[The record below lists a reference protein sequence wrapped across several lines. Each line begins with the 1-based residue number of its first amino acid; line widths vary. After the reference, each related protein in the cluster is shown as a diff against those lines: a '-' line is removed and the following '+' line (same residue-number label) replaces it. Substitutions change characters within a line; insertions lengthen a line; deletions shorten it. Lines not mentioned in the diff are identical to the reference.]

1 MPLRTSALVAT
12 FFSLLFSFLVFN
24 VENANAQQ
32 TITGR
37 LVDAESGEALVSAT
51 VEVKNRLQGTIV
63 NLDGRYEITVDQ
75 LPATLIYRFIGFQSV
90 EKQFT
95 NAGPF
100 EFDVALKPVRIE
112 LDAVTVTGENP
123 AIAIMRKVIE
133 RKQRQRENL
142 QTWKSKAYSRFVASN
157 DTGIVAITEGVSD
170 AYWSKTD
177 GLKEVSKG
185 VRKTDNVAFIDMMPA
200 ALTMQDMYDD
210 NIDIGGF
217 EFPGITHPNAFKYYQ
232 FALEGRR
239 YRDEEIVYDIS
250 IKPKSDL
257 RPGFIGTVSVLDDVY
272 AMLRVELVPNKAF
285 FFPTPIKEFEIE
297 YSQQFSNF
305 GGEYW
310 LPIDFVS
317 EGTIKIGIPGLTVP
331 DINFTQLSRM
341 TDYQTEIS
349 IPDSIRNSNKLII
362 VDSLSLK
369 TEKEFAA
376 RDIVPLTAREVEAY
390 EGIDSTMSVADS
402 FQPTGFFS
410 RWINSSADESGASIG
425 SGPSKR
431 KYWSLTPK
439 PAFDRVRGY
448 SLGGELG
455 ISPSDYLETE
465 GEVAYNTGPE
475 SVSYRLGIGGQIPF
489 AKRFSWKANYFDG
502 YGTVGRTEKYPP
514 IFSSV
519 FALAFGHDYY
529 DYYESV
535 GFSVSGEWRA
545 PWPYG
550 KALIEFT
557 SESIEPATVFHF
569 GSPIVVNRYFYG
581 TDLLQG
587 SDQNRLRIGYESGP
601 VLEFSGNKRLA
612 VFLESGSVD
621 KGPLG
626 TSSYSSIEG
635 ELDWRIPTFLSR
647 RFIPMSLDI
656 ALRASYSTEDTPLNR
671 QGVLD
676 SRLGVLAPTATLR
689 TGRNKPLYARKT
701 VGLFVEHNFRTV
713 LFEILGLSK
722 LVEDGTS
729 IQLFGAAVRGF
740 DPSYGETFS
749 CQDYDCDDFFL
760 TSEFDQS
767 EIGISL
773 SNILELPIRLDYTV
787 RLDDNYN
794 LFDSKNDE
802 VEFLRAAKRKRHY
815 FTIGISRVF

>member
-1 MPLRTSALVAT
+1 M
-12 FFSLLFSFLVFN
+12 
-24 VENANAQQ
+24 
-32 TITGR
+32 
-37 LVDAESGEALVSAT
+37 VDAESGEALVSAT
-51 VEVKNRLQGTIV
+51 VEVKNRLQGTIA
-63 NLDGRYEITVDQ
+63 NTDGRYEITVDQ
-75 LPATLIYRFIGFQSV
+75 LPATLIFRFIGFQSV

-95 NAGPF
+95 SAGPF

-133 RKQRQRENL
+133 RKERQRENL

-185 VRKTDNVAFIDMMPA
+185 VRKTDNVAFIDLMPA

-210 NIDIGGF
+210 DIDIGGF
-217 EFPGITHPNAFKYYQ
+217 EFPGITHPNAFKYYS

-250 IKPKSDL
+250 ITPKSNL

-272 AMLRVELVPNKAF
+272 AILRLELVPNQAF
-285 FFPTPIKEFEIE
+285 FFPTPIKSFEIE

-349 IPDSIRNSNKLII
+349 IPDSIRNSDDLII
-362 VDSLSLK
+362 VDSLSHK
-369 TEKEFAA
+369 TQEAFAA
-376 RDIVPLTAREVEAY
+376 RDIVPLSGRELEAY
-390 EGIDSTMSVADS
+390 EDIDSTMSVAEA
-402 FQPTGFFS
+402 FEPTGFLS
-410 RWINSSADESGASIG
+410 RWINSSADENSVAIG
-425 SGPSKR
+425 TGPAKR
-431 KYWSLTPK
+431 KYWSFEPK

-448 SLGGELG
+448 SLGAKLG
-455 ISPSDYLETE
+455 ISPSDYVETDFE
-465 GEVAYNTGPE
+465 LAYNTGPKE
-475 SVSYRLGIGGQIPF
+475 VSYQIGIGGEFPF
-489 AKRFSWKANYFDG
+489 AKRFSWKARYFDDF
-502 YGTVGRTEKYPP
+502 GTVGRTAKYPSL
-514 IFSSV
+514 ISSA

-535 GFSVSGEWRA
+535 GFSLTGEWRA

-550 KALIEFT
+550 KAFLEFT
-557 SESIEPATVFHF
+557 SESMEPATVFHF

-581 TDLLQG
+581 SDILQG
-587 SDQNRLRIGYESGP
+587 SDQTRFRLGYESGP
-601 VLEFSGNKRLA
+601 VLDFTGNKRLA
-612 VFLESGSVD
+612 VVLESGSVD

-635 ELDWRIPTFLSR
+635 ALDWRIPTFLSR
-647 RFIPMSLDI
+647 RLIPMSLDI
-656 ALRASYSTEDTPLNR
+656 SLRAGYSTEDTPLNR

-676 SRLGVLAPTATLR
+676 SRLGVLSPSATLR

-713 LFEILGLSK
+713 FFEMLGLRR

-740 DPSYGETFS
+740 EPSYGETFS
-749 CQDYDCDDFFL
+749 CQVYDCDDFFL

-767 EIGISL
+767 EIGISF
-773 SNILELPIRLDYTV
+773 SNILQFPIRLDYTF

-802 VEFLRAAKRKRHY
+802 VEFLRAAARKRHY
-815 FTIGISRVF
+815 FTIGIARVF